1 MINRHAT
8 TRPRHQPTPTAVRVA
23 LLTTLLAVAAC
34 SAAGPG
40 ATTSPAAPTTS
51 PAAPIT
57 SAAAL
62 SATPPPA
69 EPSVQPTRVPART
82 PVIPPSTAPGKV
94 GLPDMILDPVIADIA
109 GKAGVPIDQVTIVSA
124 ESVTFPDGSL
134 GCPVPGNVYIQVL
147 VDGYK
152 IVAEA
157 GGKTYDYRGSGPG
170 RFRQCDRAG

>member
-51 PAAPIT
+51 PAA
-57 SAAAL
+57 L
-62 SATPPPA
+62 SATPSPA

-152 IVAEA
+152 IIAEA